1 MSRRK
6 VGLGVGVG
14 IGALVVAGVVAL
26 GGRGGLA
33 PTERVASPRP
43 VATER
48 RVEQRP
54 ATERPAP
61 APASARSADPID
73 SPWPVTLEAPPHG
86 APPLGLD
93 DLGPEH
99 GGETAVTVDVFTSLT
114 TVWERDVSLAG
125 LPALRRART
134 VAERC
139 TGLFGLGWRSELDET
154 LHRDGDDF
162 VVARID
168 GLTRLKRGPAV
179 WLTEQGEPQT
189 LIDRGDHYEVDDPA
203 GRVHRFDR
211 SGRLLEID
219 DELRIERSPGALRV
233 TGPAGTIAVELDA
246 RGRAVRAVGPGV
258 DLRYVYEGEALARV
272 EGTAQRVY
280 REAPEGLGLEV
291 DGAQGPLLVV
301 TLTDEARL
309 ASLAAPGL
317 GAGFVQRYAFG
328 PGRAAVEGPRGT
340 WRYTA
345 TSDGWEIETPEGVAR
360 AFVDERLRVDT
371 YQRPDGTRQQ
381 VAHLDAGESLSRR
394 ACLLGRRRPTW
405 PLAGARGASWV
416 ELPGG
421 RTWGFE
427 QDGQGRVVAEERP
440 SGRVSLDRD
449 ALGRVKERTDATGRA
464 WRVLRDR
471 AGRVEAIATAE
482 GDEATFAHDLGG
494 RLTGAT
500 LGEVSLRWTRDA
512 QGRLLSEEGPDAR
525 LTYARAGADERV
537 ETPWGVIARRTDAL
551 ETPAGT
557 FRWTHDA
564 EGRTTWLRAPNG
576 VVTEVVRDGEGR
588 ELRRTVRGP
597 GASGASA
604 LELATARDEAGRAT
618 RLTRDGAAIEL
629 SRDGHGRLT
638 RAIGAS
644 AGVDLAWA
652 WTASGDRVRSTRD
665 GVAVEATHDDAGRL
679 VSRGGERFEH
689 DAAGRLVRRAHGE
702 GQGET
707 RYGWDAFGR
716 LARVERVGADGA
728 REVVDYTYD
737 ALGRLARRAT
747 AAGVTRFVHEGDQLL
762 AELGPGERVRVWL
775 HAPGVD
781 EPLAYGDGSTWTFLH
796 GDATATALAYTDA
809 SGACVGRAALGPF
822 GEVLRGPGGERPV
835 VFAGRP
841 VDPTTGLVNM
851 RARWYAPDLG
861 RFLDPDPIGLEGGAN
876 PWLYVDGDPIERR
889 DPTGL
894 SPDGPSQADPAGGPY
909 TTIGW
914 LSRALENAG
923 DTLAAIFEVARR
935 GPFQPNPSIAPIVE
949 ARRAARHQRAEER
962 RLRGHFGERSFDQPG
977 QTFGRGGSELEASKR
992 WGGDLARERFWA
1004 SAKAYHDLL
1013 QLEDA
1018 LGRADAPSTLAAVT
1032 AAKRT
1037 VEAARVRDHLVGFG
1051 EAGIEPDPSLAFVA
1065 FGAVGIVRAGVA
1077 GGSAG
1082 AIDAASGEVIGVAP
1096 SSVKSAAE
1104 VVARPSRWEDLLVEA
1119 EQRFAR
1125 SAGRPP
1131 SAEPPST
1138 RKLPEVLA
1146 MDDPARRAAATAESA
1161 EPRNGLVQALGGQ
1174 GGGAAPEIHVPGPT
1188 NSPYGKVDYLLGN
1201 VPNNPESLGKGGF
1214 FRKHLGFDEAGLEAA
1229 LRQHVERNPGVRVPP
1244 PPGSP
1249 PGSNPR
1255 LVVEG
1260 PMKGPAATANVKTVW
1275 QITPDG
1281 KVSFVT
1287 ATPGK
1292 H

>member
-6 VGLGVGVG
+6 VEIGVG

-26 GGRGGLA
+26 GGRGGPA
-33 PTERVASPRP
+33 PTERVASPPP

-61 APASARSADPID
+61 APASASARPADPID
-73 SPWPVTLEAPPHG
+73 SPWPLTLEAPPHG

-139 TGLFGLGWRSELDET
+139 TGLLGLGWRSELDET

-179 WLTEQGEPQT
+179 WLAEEGEPQT

-328 PGRAAVEGPRGT
+328 PGKAAVEGPRGT

-345 TSDGWEIETPEGVAR
+345 TSDGWEIESPEGLAR
-360 AFVDERLRVDT
+360 AFVDERFRVDT
-371 YQRPDGTRQQ
+371 YQRPDGTCQE

-405 PLAGARGASWV
+405 PLAGARGASTV

-449 ALGRVKERTDATGRA
+449 ALGRVKERTDAAGRA

-482 GDEATFAHDLGG
+482 GDEATYAHDLGG
-494 RLTGAT
+494 RLTDAT
-500 LGEVSLRWTRDA
+500 LGEVTLRWTRDA
-512 QGRLLSEEGPDAR
+512 QGRLLSDEGPDAR
-525 LTYARAGADERV
+525 LTYTRADASERL
-537 ETPWGVIARRTDAL
+537 ESPWGAIVRRTDTL

-557 FRWTHDA
+557 FRWTRDV

-576 VVTEVVRDGEGR
+576 VVTEVVRDGDGR
-588 ELRRTVRGP
+588 ELRRTVRGR
-597 GASGASA
+597 GASA
-604 LELATARDEAGRAT
+604 LELATARDATGRAT
-618 RLTRDGAAIEL
+618 RITRDGAAIDL
-629 SRDGHGRLT
+629 SRDEHGRLT
-638 RAIGAS
+638 GAVG
-644 AGVDLAWA
+644 AGLDLAWG
-652 WTASGDRVRSTRD
+652 WTAGGDRVRSARD
-665 GVAVEATHDDAGRL
+665 GMAVEATYDAAGGL
-679 VSRGGERFEH
+679 VSRGAERFAH
-689 DAAGRLVRRAHGE
+689 DAAGRLVRRVHAR
-702 GQGET
+702 GET

-737 ALGRLARRAT
+737 ALGRVARRAT
-747 AAGVTRFVHEGDQLL
+747 AAGVTRFVYEGDQLL

-781 EPLAYGDGSTWTFLH
+781 EPLACGDGSTWTFLH
-796 GDATATALAYTDA
+796 GDTTATALAYTDA
-809 SGACVGRAALGPF
+809 SGACVGRAVLGPF
-822 GEVLRGPGGERPV
+822 GEVLRGPGGDRPV

-914 LSRALENAG
+914 ISRTLENAG
-923 DTLAAIFEVARR
+923 DTLAAIFEVVRR
-935 GPFQPNPSIAPIVE
+935 GPFQPNSSIAPIVE
-949 ARRAARHQRAEER
+949 ARRTARRQRAEEK
-962 RLRGHFGERSFDQPG
+962 RLRGYFGERSFDQPG
-977 QTFGRGGSELEASKR
+977 QTFGRGAGELEASKR
-992 WGGDLARERFWA
+992 WGGDLARERYWA
-1004 SAKAYHDLL
+1004 SAKAYHDLI

-1051 EAGIEPDPSLAFVA
+1051 EAGIEPDPSPAFVA
-1065 FGAVGIVRAGVA
+1065 LGAVGIVRAGVA
-1077 GGSAG
+1077 GGSTG
-1082 AIDAASGEVIGVAP
+1082 AIDAAAGEVIGVAP
-1096 SSVKSAAE
+1096 SSVKSAAD
-1104 VVARPSRWEDLLVEA
+1104 VVARPRRWEDLLAEA
-1119 EQRFAR
+1119 EQRFTR
-1125 SAGRPP
+1125 SAGRAP
-1131 SAEPPST
+1131 SAEPPPT

-1146 MDDPARRAAATAESA
+1146 MDDPARRAAAAAESA
-1161 EPRNGLVQALGGQ
+1161 EPRKGLVQALGGEGPSPSTRGTTGAPAVPGDPYSPEQVASRVRPDYRANPAHDPRSPLFNPRKTHEPADAADLFSTASRSGMGTWYAKGSQ
-1174 GGGAAPEIHVPGPT
+1174 GWYRYSSDNAGGAHFSGIIAENAVPV
-1188 NSPYGKVDYLLGN
+1188 SI
-1201 VPNNPESLGKGGF
+1201 
-1214 FRKHLGFDEAGLEAA
+1214 
-1229 LRQHVERNPGVRVPP
+1229 VR
-1244 PPGSP
+1244 GA
-1249 PGSNPR
+1249 R
-1255 LVVEG
+1255 
-1260 PMKGPAATANVKTVW
+1260 
-1275 QITPDG
+1275 
-1281 KVSFVT
+1281 
-1287 ATPGK
+1287 
-1292 H
+1292 